1 MVVDFLLFVEW
12 PKESIVYI
20 QCRNETVQLS
30 VSAKFTEDEEK
41 TDN

>member
-1 MVVDFLLFVEW
+1 MKYKAPDKPIISNF
-12 PKESIVYI
+12 
-20 QCRNETVQLS
+20 ETVQLS